1 MSLIIQTVFANLID
15 WLFKPLDNLCSQL
28 LTGAFS
34 GLVGSMSNDEWN
46 VAITAA
52 NRIGWIMGF
61 VNMALCVIGA
71 LQAAAKGSVAD
82 VIKSFAMAV
91 LAWPLTAVCISVM
104 ITMDGIVGQI
114 THRILTVPL
123 NGVGTSDPFGDS
135 IVSNLIGTI
144 VKTTGGYDLIIRC
157 VVDFVLFLAVLAL
170 AGMLAA
176 RDISL
181 ILLACVAPLPVMMT
195 GWKVTRPAAAKWA
208 QAVVGVLLS
217 APLSA
222 LVIMV
227 GSGICFVSKNNPN
240 YAESFFPALMGIATI
255 IMACF
260 SPKLI
265 MPAVSFIGENVTAD
279 MQERGGKIG
288 PNAIKAAVQV
298 TASVVQTATG
308 GATGGLGKVV
318 NSGAGAVLGA
328 AQGNPAAVGS
338 SIPGIASG
346 VKDML
351 PKDSEDTSKGSVKDS
366 EDYGTPK
373 PASTDDAAA
382 VPPVASDGMD
392 HSGSSQVMDAAS
404 APSSDGDSSST
415 TPTVAPAPNPTPDVS
430 LPDARESSQT
440 SSVSDGQTVAPAPN
454 PAPNTSVPGA
464 PGGRGGDAHAD
475 GDQGGRGADG
485 GQGARGADG
494 GQGGTGGR
502 GGDGGMGGM
511 GGSGGSN
518 PYQGGGAPSGPTV
531 GGRHPLST
539 RGRVAVIPEGTRHPG
554 PDPRRVPSIV
564 FPTTDNPMEVSMSDN
579 ESNAGRSRVPSAS
592 FSRLSA
598 TRVVLG
604 LDKAQLIVCV
614 IGLAI
619 LVAGAAMGLNVPI
632 MILGAL
638 VLAYG
643 IPRIQ
648 GLSLVSWTWI
658 WTHWRG
664 RLKDGTNRWAYSP
677 LASGRPLGVLGLY
690 GHVEDRAQTI
700 EGDGVEVVG
709 TPFQGACYLWDPD
722 KRQAT
727 AVLTANVEEWVLSSD
742 RQKTGRAMA
751 LNTMLKELSET
762 DGFVELK
769 ETSFVLPGHTPP
781 EPEYL
786 KSDKTPQWAREDLA
800 NLWHLPDILTPLQ
813 NSNYISVSV
822 NADRL
827 PHVVRKDRTER
838 AAVGIAM
845 GDLIRM
851 TVAPSLLD
859 CGARRNTIH
868 WCSVDDLRYLIRTVA
883 DPEHAADRPPVNRDD
898 PTVTWVEEA
907 KEHDYI
913 TLDSCVA
920 RSFWI
925 YQWPDFDVE
934 AGWIRELVTE
944 RRMMAFCHIWR
955 PLTMEQS
962 EAELRN
968 RKSSMRQRS
977 KLQDQ
982 REKSRDERREEKEQR
997 LRELEQEANWPD
1009 TDHQGFITLFASSLP
1024 ELDVF
1029 DRDMQNKA
1037 KNWHMKLNPM
1047 KGQQRAAL
1055 TTILP
1060 LGI

>member
-114 THRILTVPL
+114 THKILTVPL
-123 NGVGTSDPFGDS
+123 NGAGTSDPFGDS

-392 HSGSSQVMDAAS
+392 RSGSSQVMDAAAKTDGNETGS
-404 APSSDGDSSST
+404 GPSSV
-415 TPTVAPAPNPTPDVS
+415 PPAPQPTPDVS
-430 LPDARESSQT
+430 
-440 SSVSDGQTVAPAPN
+440 V
-454 PAPNTSVPGA
+454 PNTPSAPGAPGVPGA
-464 PGGRGGDAHAD
+464 PGPA
-475 GDQGGRGADG
+475 G
-485 GQGARGADG
+485 GQGGSAYAEGGQGGQGADG
-494 GQGGTGGR
+494 GQGGQGSDGGQGGQGGTGGTGGQGGSGGR
-502 GGDGGMGGM
+502 GGNGGMGGS
-511 GGSGGSN
+511 SGGSN
-518 PYQGGGAPSGPTV
+518 PYQGVNGSPSGPTV
-531 GGRHPLST
+531 G
-539 RGRVAVIPEGTRHPG
+539 
-554 PDPRRVPSIV
+554 
-564 FPTTDNPMEVSMSDN
+564 
-579 ESNAGRSRVPSAS
+579 
-592 FSRLSA
+592 
-598 TRVVLG
+598 
-604 LDKAQLIVCV
+604 
-614 IGLAI
+614 
-619 LVAGAAMGLNVPI
+619 
-632 MILGAL
+632 
-638 VLAYG
+638 
-643 IPRIQ
+643 
-648 GLSLVSWTWI
+648 
-658 WTHWRG
+658 
-664 RLKDGTNRWAYSP
+664 
-677 LASGRPLGVLGLY
+677 
-690 GHVEDRAQTI
+690 
-700 EGDGVEVVG
+700 
-709 TPFQGACYLWDPD
+709 
-722 KRQAT
+722 
-727 AVLTANVEEWVLSSD
+727 
-742 RQKTGRAMA
+742 
-751 LNTMLKELSET
+751 
-762 DGFVELK
+762 
-769 ETSFVLPGHTPP
+769 
-781 EPEYL
+781 
-786 KSDKTPQWAREDLA
+786 
-800 NLWHLPDILTPLQ
+800 
-813 NSNYISVSV
+813 
-822 NADRL
+822 
-827 PHVVRKDRTER
+827 
-838 AAVGIAM
+838 
-845 GDLIRM
+845 
-851 TVAPSLLD
+851 
-859 CGARRNTIH
+859 
-868 WCSVDDLRYLIRTVA
+868 
-883 DPEHAADRPPVNRDD
+883 
-898 PTVTWVEEA
+898 
-907 KEHDYI
+907 
-913 TLDSCVA
+913 
-920 RSFWI
+920 
-925 YQWPDFDVE
+925 
-934 AGWIRELVTE
+934 
-944 RRMMAFCHIWR
+944 
-955 PLTMEQS
+955 
-962 EAELRN
+962 
-968 RKSSMRQRS
+968 
-977 KLQDQ
+977 
-982 REKSRDERREEKEQR
+982 
-997 LRELEQEANWPD
+997 
-1009 TDHQGFITLFASSLP
+1009 
-1024 ELDVF
+1024 
-1029 DRDMQNKA
+1029 
-1037 KNWHMKLNPM
+1037 
-1047 KGQQRAAL
+1047 
-1055 TTILP
+1055 
-1060 LGI
+1060 

>member
-338 SIPGIASG
+338 SIPGLASG
-346 VKDML
+346 IKDLL
-351 PKDSEDTSKGSVKDS
+351 PKDGQAGGADGDYTSNGGV
-366 EDYGTPK
+366 G
-373 PASTDDAAA
+373 DDARKTQSTPD
-382 VPPVASDGMD
+382 VQPDGAD
-392 HSGSSQVMDAAS
+392 HSGSSQVMDAAAKTDGNETGS
-404 APSSDGDSSST
+404 GLSSV
-415 TPTVAPAPNPTPDVS
+415 PPAPQPTPDVS
-430 LPDARESSQT
+430 
-440 SSVSDGQTVAPAPN
+440 V
-454 PAPNTSVPGA
+454 PNTPSAPGAPGVPGA
-464 PGGRGGDAHAD
+464 PGPAGG
-475 GDQGGRGADG
+475 QGGSAYAEGGQGGQGSDG
-485 GQGARGADG
+485 GQG
-494 GQGGTGGR
+494 GQGGTGGTGGQGGSGGR
-502 GGDGGMGGM
+502 GGNGGMGGS
-511 GGSGGSN
+511 SGGSN
-518 PYQGGGAPSGPTV
+518 PYQGVNGSPSGPTV
-531 GGRHPLST
+531 G
-539 RGRVAVIPEGTRHPG
+539 
-554 PDPRRVPSIV
+554 
-564 FPTTDNPMEVSMSDN
+564 
-579 ESNAGRSRVPSAS
+579 
-592 FSRLSA
+592 
-598 TRVVLG
+598 
-604 LDKAQLIVCV
+604 
-614 IGLAI
+614 
-619 LVAGAAMGLNVPI
+619 
-632 MILGAL
+632 
-638 VLAYG
+638 
-643 IPRIQ
+643 
-648 GLSLVSWTWI
+648 
-658 WTHWRG
+658 
-664 RLKDGTNRWAYSP
+664 
-677 LASGRPLGVLGLY
+677 
-690 GHVEDRAQTI
+690 
-700 EGDGVEVVG
+700 
-709 TPFQGACYLWDPD
+709 
-722 KRQAT
+722 
-727 AVLTANVEEWVLSSD
+727 
-742 RQKTGRAMA
+742 
-751 LNTMLKELSET
+751 
-762 DGFVELK
+762 
-769 ETSFVLPGHTPP
+769 
-781 EPEYL
+781 
-786 KSDKTPQWAREDLA
+786 
-800 NLWHLPDILTPLQ
+800 
-813 NSNYISVSV
+813 
-822 NADRL
+822 
-827 PHVVRKDRTER
+827 
-838 AAVGIAM
+838 
-845 GDLIRM
+845 
-851 TVAPSLLD
+851 
-859 CGARRNTIH
+859 
-868 WCSVDDLRYLIRTVA
+868 
-883 DPEHAADRPPVNRDD
+883 
-898 PTVTWVEEA
+898 
-907 KEHDYI
+907 
-913 TLDSCVA
+913 
-920 RSFWI
+920 
-925 YQWPDFDVE
+925 
-934 AGWIRELVTE
+934 
-944 RRMMAFCHIWR
+944 
-955 PLTMEQS
+955 
-962 EAELRN
+962 
-968 RKSSMRQRS
+968 
-977 KLQDQ
+977 
-982 REKSRDERREEKEQR
+982 
-997 LRELEQEANWPD
+997 
-1009 TDHQGFITLFASSLP
+1009 
-1024 ELDVF
+1024 
-1029 DRDMQNKA
+1029 
-1037 KNWHMKLNPM
+1037 
-1047 KGQQRAAL
+1047 
-1055 TTILP
+1055 
-1060 LGI
+1060 

>member
-338 SIPGIASG
+338 SIPGLASG
-346 VKDML
+346 IKDLL
-351 PKDSEDTSKGSVKDS
+351 PKDGQAGGADGDYTSNGGV
-366 EDYGTPK
+366 G
-373 PASTDDAAA
+373 DDARKTQSTPD
-382 VPPVASDGMD
+382 VQPDGAD
-392 HSGSSQVMDAAS
+392 HSGSSQVMDAAAKTDGNETGS
-404 APSSDGDSSST
+404 GLSSV
-415 TPTVAPAPNPTPDVS
+415 PPAPQPTPDVS
-430 LPDARESSQT
+430 
-440 SSVSDGQTVAPAPN
+440 V
-454 PAPNTSVPGA
+454 PNTPSAPGAPGVPGA
-464 PGGRGGDAHAD
+464 PGPA
-475 GDQGGRGADG
+475 G
-485 GQGARGADG
+485 GQGGSAYAEGGQGGQGADG
-494 GQGGTGGR
+494 GQGGQGSDGGQGGQGGTGGTGGR
-502 GGDGGMGGM
+502 GGNGGMGGS
-511 GGSGGSN
+511 SGGSN
-518 PYQGGGAPSGPTV
+518 PYQGVNGSPSGPTV
-531 GGRHPLST
+531 G
-539 RGRVAVIPEGTRHPG
+539 
-554 PDPRRVPSIV
+554 
-564 FPTTDNPMEVSMSDN
+564 
-579 ESNAGRSRVPSAS
+579 
-592 FSRLSA
+592 
-598 TRVVLG
+598 
-604 LDKAQLIVCV
+604 
-614 IGLAI
+614 
-619 LVAGAAMGLNVPI
+619 
-632 MILGAL
+632 
-638 VLAYG
+638 
-643 IPRIQ
+643 
-648 GLSLVSWTWI
+648 
-658 WTHWRG
+658 
-664 RLKDGTNRWAYSP
+664 
-677 LASGRPLGVLGLY
+677 
-690 GHVEDRAQTI
+690 
-700 EGDGVEVVG
+700 
-709 TPFQGACYLWDPD
+709 
-722 KRQAT
+722 
-727 AVLTANVEEWVLSSD
+727 
-742 RQKTGRAMA
+742 
-751 LNTMLKELSET
+751 
-762 DGFVELK
+762 
-769 ETSFVLPGHTPP
+769 
-781 EPEYL
+781 
-786 KSDKTPQWAREDLA
+786 
-800 NLWHLPDILTPLQ
+800 
-813 NSNYISVSV
+813 
-822 NADRL
+822 
-827 PHVVRKDRTER
+827 
-838 AAVGIAM
+838 
-845 GDLIRM
+845 
-851 TVAPSLLD
+851 
-859 CGARRNTIH
+859 
-868 WCSVDDLRYLIRTVA
+868 
-883 DPEHAADRPPVNRDD
+883 
-898 PTVTWVEEA
+898 
-907 KEHDYI
+907 
-913 TLDSCVA
+913 
-920 RSFWI
+920 
-925 YQWPDFDVE
+925 
-934 AGWIRELVTE
+934 
-944 RRMMAFCHIWR
+944 
-955 PLTMEQS
+955 
-962 EAELRN
+962 
-968 RKSSMRQRS
+968 
-977 KLQDQ
+977 
-982 REKSRDERREEKEQR
+982 
-997 LRELEQEANWPD
+997 
-1009 TDHQGFITLFASSLP
+1009 
-1024 ELDVF
+1024 
-1029 DRDMQNKA
+1029 
-1037 KNWHMKLNPM
+1037 
-1047 KGQQRAAL
+1047 
-1055 TTILP
+1055 
-1060 LGI
+1060 